1 MKKQGRSK
9 KKGKPPSKREQAMM
23 LALSQLGK
31 KSYEIGAL
39 MGRSHN
45 TVAKYIKQPVFTD
58 VKFQKLVEEYKEKE
72 ILDLTV
78 LNIEARA
85 RLHDL
90 VSVMTPI
97 ESIALMDKSFQ
108 QRRLLEGK
116 STENIFSLRKIIQ
129 EAHNEQ
135 PEEKPAIP
143 APSA

>member
-1 MKKQGRSK
+1 
-9 KKGKPPSKREQAMM
+9 MM

-58 VKFQKLVEEYKEKE
+58 AKFQKLVEEYKEKE

-90 VSVMTPI
+90 VPVMTPI

-108 QRRLLEGK
+108 QRRLLEGR
-116 STENIFSLRKIIQ
+116 STANISTLSRIIQ
-129 EAHNEQ
+129 EAHERATELD
-135 PEEKPAIP
+135 PKAIP
-143 APSA
+143 ASEV